1 MLRVGCGV
9 GWGFLG
15 GWRVGRRGLSNVKDL
30 MECGKRLKQDA
41 RGGNCVQRDHGI
53 DRPIVAGSRMWIYQT
68 PQPMWLSTEGLKWK
82 WLNVSVNLFEAIGVL
97 WSLSPVEWNG
107 FCTGAQ
113 DISANA
119 RLSCTHEVSCSIQGA
134 DKPGLARSQ
143 VETKE

>member
-1 MLRVGCGV
+1 MGCGV
-9 GWGFLG
+9 GCGFLG

-82 WLNVSVNLFEAIGVL
+82 WLNVSVNLFEAIGDGRSYGASVL
-97 WSLSPVEWNG
+97 LSEFADSGMNQTRTNSLE
-107 FCTGAQ
+107 
-113 DISANA
+113 
-119 RLSCTHEVSCSIQGA
+119 RLLQGCSRHLGKCSIV
-134 DKPGLARSQ
+134 LHS
-143 VETKE
+143 